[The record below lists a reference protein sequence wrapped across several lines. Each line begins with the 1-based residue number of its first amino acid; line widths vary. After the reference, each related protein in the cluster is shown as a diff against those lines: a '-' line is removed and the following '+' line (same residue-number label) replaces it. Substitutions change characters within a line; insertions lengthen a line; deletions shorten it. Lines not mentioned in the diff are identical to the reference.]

1 MTARSLRRRARALL
15 RLQHTS
21 ELPDLTADAVDLYQA
36 LRTLPSGQRQV
47 LVLHHLA
54 GLPVA
59 EVAAEL
65 GLPAGRSR
73 PGCPAA
79 GPRSPA
85 ASTRP
90 RSPGRSRKDCRDD
103 RPRPATRGPHHPG
116 HRTAAGAGARGR
128 APPRP
133 PAPPPAA
140 RRRRRAPGRGRDGR
154 RPGPPRR
161 LARAGPTPL
170 APAGPPPERVNRFLG
185 WWQDNID
192 AGIFPRQ
199 DASAV
204 DRQALARRLARL
216 PEADRV
222 WFETREQ
229 ALDRYRTMFSDR
241 PDMTR
246 NLDAAALPE
255 AFRVRLRGPE
265 AFARLHGHLCGTTR
279 PAAKRCSPTIDL
291 VRDQRAA
298 LFRTLSG
305 RTWAGRVDASILL
318 DPRASQAD
326 VAAVRRALE
335 ATPGVTQVVYEP
347 RAAAVDRLQA
357 EFGHKSAK
365 NLDLRGPG
373 GIPASFRLRVDGPAT
388 VSALQDHWCRNPTG
402 AHDVC
407 TGGVLLVVDQTW
419 LETGR
424 R

>member
-1 MTARSLRRRARALL
+1 MIDLDQRLEDLTTQATAPRPVPEPDGVLRR
-15 RLQHTS
+15 
-21 ELPDLTADAVDLYQA
+21 
-36 LRTLPSGQRQV
+36 G
-47 LVLHHLA
+47 
-54 GLPVA
+54 
-59 EVAAEL
+59 
-65 GLPAGRSR
+65 
-73 PGCPAA
+73 
-79 GPRSPA
+79 
-85 ASTRP
+85 
-90 RSPGRSRKDCRDD
+90 
-103 RPRPATRGPHHPG
+103 
-116 HRTAAGAGARGR
+116 
-128 APPRP
+128 
-133 PAPPPAA
+133 
-140 RRRRRAPGRGRDGR
+140 RRRRR
-154 RPGPPRR
+154 RR
-161 LARAGPTPL
+161 LAGAAVLLVAVVTAGALALPGGWQGRAPTPL

-192 AGIFPRQ
+192 ASIFPRQ

-216 PEADRV
+216 PEVDRV
-222 WFETREQ
+222 WFESREQ
-229 ALDRYRTMFSDR
+229 ALDRYRTMFWDR
-241 PDMTR
+241 PEMTR

-255 AFRVRLRGPE
+255 AFRVRLRGPG

-347 RAAAVDRLQA
+347 RAAAVDRFLA

-407 TGGVLLVVDQTW
+407 GGGVLLVVDQTW